1 MNQQFPQIISILQL
15 ISVIAIIITLAII
28 IFKLIIYK
36 KNSDKR
42 EVLIDGL
49 SKYLIGVLILGSLGL
64 IVSFLY
70 GYLMDLGSN
79 TLNASVASTNA
90 NIAKMVSNPTGDTG
104 GFLGSMFGAFI
115 KAIADCIN
123 SIFGLTSINQLVTP
137 AKASIFTQQQWNV
150 LEGIYGVL
158 TIPAVALFAVMV
170 FKTGISF
177 LRSSLSPKEITAAKD
192 NIFRWCIVIIVLAG
206 GFLLCQIIVAFGNT
220 LWNIF
225 NETAKNVIPNLNFSK
240 LSKDSSGTL
249 YGGFVAFYFT
259 WINLRV
265 NVLFYIRDIT
275 LAVFIVFTPIAI
287 TLWGL
292 DRNINAFS
300 IWLGELLSNALM
312 GFFLS
317 VTFTV
322 FSALLVSLPKHNASQ
337 FLFLLVGLPMTLRV
351 ASVLRN
357 SVQGWMTRMSGINED
372 EFARRA
378 TIGGML
384 SGALGV
390 SRDIQNAKR
399 LGSEIKSTAQKLGN
413 KVSKVPSKINEMP
426 ESFAAAKAGIDDIG
440 SNIKDGFSSKAQVVS
455 DSGKLF
461 GGFSANSK
469 NSNLNNIASQ
479 ARKNLEE
486 NAQKNGQLINPDGVS
501 GVGTDGLES
510 INGTASKNAFLKNL
524 EDSTNENPYSST
536 RDNIEEAKDKTIS
549 QIDSAIRNDPAYL
562 ASMPDFTQQAKDE
575 TDEFIRNNPD
585 EEENRDDIQDKNLKA
600 AQSQWIQAK
609 AENEFANKVLGIG
622 DVNRFDK
629 DSNGF
634 EHLSKPLNQGYKNND
649 SLATG
654 LSHAEDNSNKTKPT
668 LEEKNRRRMNNAITK
683 LASQNQSS
691 YDNIVSL
698 ANSEGQQVKPNYTMR
713 KQFNSE
719 VAKHGDKLT
728 NYTPATSSGIRQNTA
743 AGDPSLTPIGT
754 DTISVNDNTNSNSDS
769 TTPIAS
775 NSYNRSMS
783 TTPVG
788 TGTKSV
794 SDTNSNSSST
804 TPISTN
810 SYNAGS
816 TPTTPVGSGT
826 NLVSN
831 TNSNSG
837 STTPISNSYN
847 ASSTSTS
854 VGTGINSVSDTSYNS
869 GSTSTTPVETE
880 MNSASSNTYSNS
892 TTPINTNSY
901 SGSSTPTASV
911 GSGINSVSDTN
922 YNSSSTIS
930 VGSGVNSISNSSI
943 PSGIT
948 SKNTTS
954 NSGNPNS
961 GAFTTPSTRN
971 SKKITNSNSNKGAST
986 PATFNKSGSNEKKI
1000 KIDKTTFRNKPQ
1012 KK

>member
-15 ISVIAIIITLAII
+15 ISVIAILITLTII
-28 IFKLIIYK
+28 IFKLIVYK

-49 SKYLIGVLILGSLGL
+49 SKYVIGVLILGSLGL

-70 GYLMDLGSN
+70 GYLMSLGSN
-79 TLNASVASTNA
+79 TLNSSVASTNA

-115 KAIADCIN
+115 KAVADCIN
-123 SIFGLTSINQLVTP
+123 SIFGLTSINKLVTP
-137 AKASIFTQQQWNV
+137 ATASIFTQQQWNV

-220 LWNIF
+220 LWDIF
-225 NETAKNVIPNLNFSK
+225 NETAKNVIPNLDFSK

-322 FSALLVSLPKHNASQ
+322 FSALLVSLPKHNSSQ
-337 FLFLLVGLPMTLRV
+337 FLFLLVGLPMTLKV

-378 TIGGML
+378 TIGGMIG
-384 SGALGV
+384 GALGV

-413 KVSKVPSKINEMP
+413 KVAKVPSKINDIP
-426 ESFAAAKAGIDDIG
+426 ENFAAAKAGVDDMG
-440 SNIKDGFSSKAQVVS
+440 ATIKDGFSSKAQVVS
-455 DSGKLF
+455 DSGKVF
-461 GGFSANSK
+461 GGFSASNK
-469 NSNLNNIASQ
+469 NNNLNNVASQ
-479 ARKNLEE
+479 ARKDLID
-486 NAQKNGQLINPDGVS
+486 NASKNGQTINPNGVS
-501 GVGTDGLES
+501 GLGNDGLES
-510 INGTASKNAFLKNL
+510 INDTATKNAFLKNL
-524 EDSTNENPYSST
+524 EDSTNENPYSSP
-536 RDNIEEAKDKTIS
+536 RDNIEDAKDRTIS
-549 QIDSAIRNDPAYL
+549 QIETAMKNDPDYL
-562 ASMPDFTQQAKDE
+562 VTMPDFTQQAKDE
-575 TDEFIRNNPD
+575 TDEFIANNP
-585 EEENRDDIQDKNLKA
+585 EEEGNRDDIQDKNLKV
-600 AQSQWIQAK
+600 AQSEWIQAK

-622 DVNRFDK
+622 DVNRFEK

-634 EHLSKPLNQGYKNND
+634 EHLAKTPNQSNND
-649 SLATG
+649 GLATG
-654 LSHAEDNSNKTKPT
+654 LSHAESNSDKPKPT
-668 LEEKNRRRMNNAITK
+668 MEDKNRRRMNNAITK

-691 YDNIVSL
+691 YDNIVNS
-698 ANSEGQQVKPNYTMR
+698 ANSEGQQVRPNYTMT
-713 KQFNSE
+713 KQFENE
-719 VAKHGDKLT
+719 VAKHNGGLV
-728 NYTPATSSGIRQNTA
+728 NYNPQ
-743 AGDPSLTPIGT
+743 PSTT
-754 DTISVNDNTNSNSDS
+754 VSQD
-769 TTPIAS
+769 TTPIDIYS
-775 NSYNRSMS
+775 GGSSS
-783 TTPVG
+783 TTSSIPTASVG
-788 TGTKSV
+788 SGMNSV
-794 SDTNSNSSST
+794 SDTNSSSSTPINTSSYGDSSSST
-804 TPISTN
+804 TSSI
-810 SYNAGS
+810 
-816 TPTTPVGSGT
+816 PTT
-826 NLVSN
+826 
-831 TNSNSG
+831 
-837 STTPISNSYN
+837 
-847 ASSTSTS
+847 
-854 VGTGINSVSDTSYNS
+854 
-869 GSTSTTPVETE
+869 
-880 MNSASSNTYSNS
+880 SA
-892 TTPINTNSY
+892 
-901 SGSSTPTASV
+901 
-911 GSGINSVSDTN
+911 GSGINSVSDAN
-922 YNSSSTIS
+922 YSSSSSAPISTSNYGSGSSSTTSSRSGINSVNDTNYSSSSSIPTSTSSSSSRTS
-930 VGSGVNSISNSSI
+930 VGSGVNSISSNNSYNSSS
-943 PSGIT
+943 SGMT
-948 SKNTTS
+948 STNTTS
-954 NSGNPNS
+954 NSQNS
-961 GAFTTPSTRN
+961 NNGTLKAPSTRN
-971 SKKITNSNSNKGAST
+971 SKITNSNSNQGAST
-986 PATFNKSGSNEKKI
+986 PTTFNKSGSNGKKVN
-1000 KIDKTTFRNKPQ
+1000 IDKTTFTNKPQ

>member
-1 MNQQFPQIISILQL
+1 
-15 ISVIAIIITLAII
+15 
-28 IFKLIIYK
+28 
-36 KNSDKR
+36 
-42 EVLIDGL
+42 
-49 SKYLIGVLILGSLGL
+49 
-64 IVSFLY
+64 
-70 GYLMDLGSN
+70 
-79 TLNASVASTNA
+79 
-90 NIAKMVSNPTGDTG
+90 
-104 GFLGSMFGAFI
+104 
-115 KAIADCIN
+115 
-123 SIFGLTSINQLVTP
+123 
-137 AKASIFTQQQWNV
+137 
-150 LEGIYGVL
+150 
-158 TIPAVALFAVMV
+158 
-170 FKTGISF
+170 
-177 LRSSLSPKEITAAKD
+177 
-192 NIFRWCIVIIVLAG
+192 
-206 GFLLCQIIVAFGNT
+206 
-220 LWNIF
+220 
-225 NETAKNVIPNLNFSK
+225 
-240 LSKDSSGTL
+240 
-249 YGGFVAFYFT
+249 
-259 WINLRV
+259 
-265 NVLFYIRDIT
+265 
-275 LAVFIVFTPIAI
+275 
-287 TLWGL
+287 
-292 DRNINAFS
+292 
-300 IWLGELLSNALM
+300 
-312 GFFLS
+312 
-317 VTFTV
+317 
-322 FSALLVSLPKHNASQ
+322 
-337 FLFLLVGLPMTLRV
+337 MTLRV

-469 NSNLNNIASQ
+469 NNNLNNIASQ

-743 AGDPSLTPIGT
+743 AGDPS
-754 DTISVNDNTNSNSDS
+754 SH
-769 TTPIAS
+769 
-775 NSYNRSMS
+775 SY
-783 TTPVG
+783 
-788 TGTKSV
+788 
-794 SDTNSNSSST
+794 
-804 TPISTN
+804 
-810 SYNAGS
+810 
-816 TPTTPVGSGT
+816 
-826 NLVSN
+826 
-831 TNSNSG
+831 
-837 STTPISNSYN
+837 
-847 ASSTSTS
+847 
-854 VGTGINSVSDTSYNS
+854 
-869 GSTSTTPVETE
+869 
-880 MNSASSNTYSNS
+880 
-892 TTPINTNSY
+892 
-901 SGSSTPTASV
+901 
-911 GSGINSVSDTN
+911 
-922 YNSSSTIS
+922 
-930 VGSGVNSISNSSI
+930 
-943 PSGIT
+943 
-948 SKNTTS
+948 
-954 NSGNPNS
+954 
-961 GAFTTPSTRN
+961 RN
-971 SKKITNSNSNKGAST
+971 
-986 PATFNKSGSNEKKI
+986 
-1000 KIDKTTFRNKPQ
+1000 
-1012 KK
+1012 